1 MLRFACCAF
10 HPTQT
15 FTPEQRTKM
24 VQAFIRQAQFSKRVK
39 ARVHAK
45 REKAARVVQRFY
57 RNRLQ
62 LGKGGNSFA
71 EAVKAKLREK
81 RQAEAELRAQRRA
94 EAMRRTEAEMGEKQL
109 RAAAHFESKLTE
121 EGGAPLVPDAD
132 RAANASCAPEAAV
145 NAGLSAPETPPPLKV
160 NSENRCLICNSADDE
175 EVGSDPPH
183 LSCSLIHPHS
193 LTSHA
198 CQMSRCL

>member
-1 MLRFACCAF
+1 MDGLWVL
-10 HPTQT
+10 
-15 FTPEQRTKM
+15 PED
-24 VQAFIRQAQFSKRVK
+24 
-39 ARVHAK
+39 
-45 REKAARVVQRFY
+45 
-57 RNRLQ
+57 
-62 LGKGGNSFA
+62 
-71 EAVKAKLREK
+71 
-81 RQAEAELRAQRRA
+81 
-94 EAMRRTEAEMGEKQL
+94 GEKQL

-132 RAANASCAPEAAV
+132 RAANASSAPEAAV
-145 NAGLSAPETPPPLKV
+145 NAGLTAPEPPPPLKV